1 MRTKLIILTSI
12 AMALVVM
19 VFPTN
24 KFNLKQYVNTTASIH
39 SEYTHPKLPR
49 NNTITSL
56 TAGQEMT
63 NTLISMTT
71 TRTNTQ
77 SITTN

>member
-1 MRTKLIILTSI
+1 MDTLNS
-12 AMALVVM
+12 
-19 VFPTN
+19 
-24 KFNLKQYVNTTASIH
+24 NLKRYGNTTANIH
-39 SEYTHPKLPR
+39 WEYTHPKLPR

-77 SITTN
+77 SITKN

>member
-19 VFPTN
+19 AFPTN
-24 KFNLKQYVNTTASIH
+24 KFQ
-39 SEYTHPKLPR
+39 PKNGMGTLLQVYIAHTPHRLPR

-56 TAGQEMT
+56 TAGQAMT
-63 NTLISMTT
+63 NTNISMTT
-71 TRTNTQ
+71 TRKNTQ
-77 SITTN
+77 SITKN

>member
-1 MRTKLIILTSI
+1 
-12 AMALVVM
+12 MALVVM
-19 VFPTN
+19 AFPTN
-24 KFNLKQYVNTTASIH
+24 KFQPKNGMGTLLQVIH
-39 SEYTHPKLPR
+39 WEYIHPKLPR

-77 SITTN
+77 NIITN